1 MTENPYPTPG
11 PVGAPPWEQHLQQP
25 GATGGGHDDPY
36 AAVGSR
42 PPAGAPAP
50 PGYPA
55 PYGTGLPSGAHP
67 GHYAGAYPPGAHPR
81 PDEMNWAGTASLVL
95 ALTSPLISLLPFI
108 SLVGPIILVVSAVL
122 GLIGMSAARNGR
134 ATNRGMGLAGL
145 IISVGLIVL
154 GVLVIITLVGLAAM
168 SQQSSY

>member
-1 MTENPYPTPG
+1 MTQDPYPTLG
-11 PVGAPPWEQHLQQP
+11 
-25 GATGGGHDDPY
+25 DP
-36 AAVGSR
+36 
-42 PPAGAPAP
+42 PPAGAPIP
-50 PGYPA
+50 PGSPSPYGPPA
-55 PYGTGLPSGAHP
+55 PYGQPPGASP
-67 GHYAGAYPPGAHPR
+67 GYYAGAYPPGAHPR

-134 ATNRGMGLAGL
+134 ATNRGMALAGL